1 MNETIGLIAGNGT
14 FPILFARAARAQG
27 VEVVAVAMQ
36 GETLEE
42 INNEVN
48 EITWVRVG
56 QVGKTIAAFKKA
68 NIKKAAMAGGV
79 RKTRLFEGARPDMTG
94 LKLLA
99 KNFARPD
106 DGMLRIFA
114 QAFEDEGIEIVDS
127 TLYMP
132 EALAPEGVLTKREP
146 STEQWLELDYG
157 YQIARSVGE
166 LDIGQTVIVKSGAVV
181 ALEAIEG
188 TDACI
193 KRAGEL
199 TGNKGAVMVKIA
211 KPKQDMRFD
220 VPAIGV
226 ATITSLEAA
235 GIQTLGIDAGRT
247 LMLDKDEIIAQ
258 ANKRKISIVGLNQ
271 EILAAQVQS

>member
-42 INNEVN
+42 INAEVD

-106 DGMLRIFA
+106 DGMLRIFC
-114 QAFEDEGIEIVDS
+114 
-127 TLYMP
+127 
-132 EALAPEGVLTKREP
+132 P
-146 STEQWLELDYG
+146 SL
-157 YQIARSVGE
+157 
-166 LDIGQTVIVKSGAVV
+166 
-181 ALEAIEG
+181 
-188 TDACI
+188 
-193 KRAGEL
+193 
-199 TGNKGAVMVKIA
+199 
-211 KPKQDMRFD
+211 
-220 VPAIGV
+220 
-226 ATITSLEAA
+226 
-235 GIQTLGIDAGRT
+235 
-247 LMLDKDEIIAQ
+247 
-258 ANKRKISIVGLNQ
+258 
-271 EILAAQVQS
+271 

>member
-1 MNETIGLIAGNGT
+1 MTETIGLIAGNGT
-14 FPILFARAARAQG
+14 FPILFARAARQKG
-27 VEVVAVAMQ
+27 VHVVAVAMQ
-36 GETLEE
+36 GETLED
-42 INNEVN
+42 INAEVD

-56 QVGKTIAAFKKA
+56 QVGKTISAFKKA
-68 NIKKAAMAGGV
+68 NITQAAMAGGV

-99 KNFARPD
+99 KNLTRPD
-106 DGMLRIFA
+106 DGMLRTFA
-114 QAFEDEGIEIVDS
+114 KAFEDEGIEIVDS

-132 EALAPEGVLTKREP
+132 EALAPKGVLTKRDP
-146 STEQWLELDYG
+146 TPEQWLELDYG
-157 YQIARSVGE
+157 YTIARSVGE

-199 TGNKGAVMVKIA
+199 TKNKGAVMVKIA
-211 KPKQDMRFD
+211 KPNQDMRFD

-226 ATITSLEAA
+226 ETLNALESA
-235 GIQTLGIDAGRT
+235 GIELLGIDAGRT
-247 LMLDKDEIIAQ
+247 LMLDKEAILLA
-258 ANKRKISIVGLNQ
+258 ANKRKIIIVGLNQ
-271 EILAAQVQS
+271 ELLTAKVES

>member
-258 ANKRKISIVGLNQ
+258 ANKHKISIVGLNQ